1 MLLMFV
7 IDPLI
12 VKAIIPPRV
21 QNDVSVKQNFRKR
34 EIFFFY
40 NDPLYGKLEIFWR
53 NSHFFEN
60 IIQSLCRFK
69 FLLFS
74 MKIYIFILS

>member
-1 MLLMFV
+1 MFV

-34 EIFFFY
+34 EIFSFIMIHCMVNWKFC
-40 NDPLYGKLEIFWR
+40 GEIL
-53 NSHFFEN
+53 
-60 IIQSLCRFK
+60 ISL
-69 FLLFS
+69 
-74 MKIYIFILS
+74 KI

>member
-1 MLLMFV
+1 MFV

-34 EIFFFY
+34 EVFSFIMVNWKFC
-40 NDPLYGKLEIFWR
+40 GEIL
-53 NSHFFEN
+53 
-60 IIQSLCRFK
+60 ISL
-69 FLLFS
+69 
-74 MKIYIFILS
+74 KI

>member
-34 EIFFFY
+34 EVFSFIMIHSMVNWKFC
-40 NDPLYGKLEIFWR
+40 GEIL
-53 NSHFFEN
+53 
-60 IIQSLCRFK
+60 ISL
-69 FLLFS
+69 
-74 MKIYIFILS
+74 KI

>member
-34 EIFFFY
+34 EIFSFIMIYYMVNWKFC
-40 NDPLYGKLEIFWR
+40 GEIL
-53 NSHFFEN
+53 
-60 IIQSLCRFK
+60 ISL
-69 FLLFS
+69 
-74 MKIYIFILS
+74 KI

>member
-34 EIFFFY
+34 EVFSFIMIHCMVNWKFC
-40 NDPLYGKLEIFWR
+40 GEIL
-53 NSHFFEN
+53 
-60 IIQSLCRFK
+60 ISL
-69 FLLFS
+69 
-74 MKIYIFILS
+74 KI

>member
-21 QNDVSVKQNFRKR
+21 QNDVSVKQNLRKR
-34 EIFFFY
+34 EIFSFIMIHCMV
-40 NDPLYGKLEIFWR
+40 NW
-53 NSHFFEN
+53 
-60 IIQSLCRFK
+60 K
-69 FLLFS
+69 FCG
-74 MKIYIFILS
+74 